1 MRILLIALSIA
12 LAVPSVGSAL
22 DNDEILSLVAMPLA
36 VAAVAE
42 LIDVPHTDLLT
53 LVTAL
58 NDASVP
64 PAQFV
69 EVVRWSPVV
78 LVDTTAAPQFIQLVT
93 TDVTN
98 GVRGDAFAV
107 VVADRLRASGAEIDV
122 TAPRLVRLVDR
133 DVVIIPTRVNDR
145 VAAVRR
151 HPHGGPPGQLK
162 KELGL
167 QTGAEVVHGAK
178 PGRGNDGVGRVVTR
192 TDDDR
197 PGTSVD
203 RGETRPNSTRVNQP
217 PGQQKKQNA
226 QDRGKGKGKEKGKG
240 RR

>member
-1 MRILLIALSIA
+1 MKILLIALSIA

-22 DNDEILSLVAMPLA
+22 DSDEILSLVAMPLA

-42 LIDVPHTDLLT
+42 LIDVPHADLLT
-53 LVTAL
+53 LVAAL

-64 PAQFV
+64 PPQFV

-93 TDVTN
+93 TDVAN

-122 TAPRLVRLVDR
+122 TAPRLVSLVDR

-167 QTGAEVVHGAK
+167 QTGAEVVHGVK
-178 PGRGNDGVGRVVTR
+178 PGRGNDGVGRV
-192 TDDDR
+192 DDDR
-197 PGTSVD
+197 PGRSVD
-203 RGETRPNSTRVNQP
+203 RDETRPNSARVNQP